1 MDMPNLATNK
11 KALHD
16 YAVVEKFEAGIVLS
30 GSEVKSAKNSQI
42 NLKGSYVTIDS
53 HSEVQLIGASITAY
67 KSAGKTLG
75 EYKPDHTRKLLLKK
89 KEIDYLRGKSQEK
102 GLTILPISVYTKG
115 GLIKVELGLVR
126 GKKQFDKRE
135 TIRRRETDRQ
145 IRRVTKQRF

>member
-1 MDMPNLATNK
+1 MPNLATNK

-30 GSEVKSAKNSQI
+30 GGEVKSVKNSQI
-42 NLKGSYVTIDS
+42 NLKGSYVTIDA
-53 HSEVQLIGASITAY
+53 HSEVQLIGASVSAY
-67 KSAGKTLG
+67 KAGAKAQAD
-75 EYKPDHTRKLLLKK
+75 YKPDRTRKLLLRK

-145 IRRVTKQRF
+145 IRRVLRSK